1 MVIRIARPWRKSPTA
16 RPKASTEA
24 TGMSSSVQIWM
35 MFVQALGFS
44 NGCAELAFMNPP
56 PLVPSSLIAS
66 WLAIGPIEIV
76 CLAPSSVVTSTE
88 PASVC
93 GTPSAT

>member
-1 MVIRIARPWRKSPTA
+1 
-16 RPKASTEA
+16 
-24 TGMSSSVQIWM
+24 M
-35 MFVQALGFS
+35 MFVQAFGLS

-88 PASVC
+88 PKQGLRHAERDIDD
-93 GTPSAT
+93 GDHDRDAATARRA